1 MFNII
6 LYNFTTNSR
15 KQEYYNKYF
24 SVFGS
29 VGCGR
34 EIARTCVYTIYI
46 YIICMF
52 INSAKYVWRQNIEIK
67 PDLTIWLSETS
78 HTTKKLSYRGGTKQL
93 FYFSYVHPYLRIV
106 HILPPPTRFAA
117 YIHVL
122 YGTQKKIV
130 YIYYI
135 IYNNNII

>member
-1 MFNII
+1 MLCLLLFYTILQRTRGNKNII
-6 LYNFTTNSR
+6 INTFRCSAALGVDGKSPER
-15 KQEYYNKYF
+15 VCIQ
-24 SVFGS
+24 
-29 VGCGR
+29 
-34 EIARTCVYTIYI
+34 YT

-52 INSAKYVWRQNIEIK
+52 TNCAKYVWRQNIEIK

-106 HILPPPTRFAA
+106 HNILPPPTCFTA

-122 YGTQKKIV
+122 YRTRKKNRI
-130 YIYYI
+130 YIL
-135 IYNNNII
+135 